1 MWNADKS
8 VRSLQL
14 ARTFYLTRLEPSSQK
29 YFFDELVSS
38 LVAGDSIGS
47 LFLAETLRFC
57 LVLRFNAIDT
67 DYPTQFNC

>member
-14 ARTFYLTRLEPSSQK
+14 ARTFYLTRLEPSSQR

-38 LVAGDSIGS
+38 LVEGDSIGS
-47 LFLAETLRFC
+47 LFLAETL
-57 LVLRFNAIDT
+57 LGSSFNAIDT
-67 DYPTQFNC
+67 DYPTKFNC